1 MEALTQDL
9 FEASDKDVIF
19 KLSDGE
25 ETAHKAVLAASSD
38 VFKTMLSHDMRER
51 DGTVELQDVD
61 KVTTRVFLGLL
72 YTGRICAEDW
82 SGEECATPANLGEA
96 TDDVAISPPL
106 DVLMPVLAHFSRI
119 DFPPLLRKGG
129 KWILEKQSKS
139 SPIKK

>member
-82 SGEECATPANLGEA
+82 SGALRQQILARRLMTLG
-96 TDDVAISPPL
+96 
-106 DVLMPVLAHFSRI
+106 FR
-119 DFPPLLRKGG
+119 LR
-129 KWILEKQSKS
+129 
-139 SPIKK
+139 